1 MLAILTHFSAL
12 RLLRSYFLAAEYA
25 RYAFFTGSD
34 NTTMNLLPIT
44 FAAPLIGFLL
54 LAFSRSRISENLAA
68 IIGVGSIGISA
79 LCGAIAGYDFLM
91 HPPADGAHTQLL
103 WQWMSVGNF
112 QPSFALRLDA
122 LSLVMI
128 GVITGVG
135 LLIHLFA
142 SWYMRGDEGFA
153 RFFSYMNLFVASM
166 LFLVLGDN
174 LLFLYFGWEG
184 VGLASYLLI
193 GFWYQDAANG
203 AAARKAFVI
212 TRVGDTFMAI
222 ALFILYQEFGTLNIQ
237 ELAVLAPAQ
246 WEVGSQMATIT
257 ALLLLGGAVGKSA
270 QLPLQ
275 TWLPDAMAGPT
286 PVSALIH
293 AATMVT
299 AGVYLIARTHALFE
313 LAPLAQ
319 LAVGVIGAVTLV
331 MAGFIALMQTDI
343 KKILAYST
351 MSQIGYMFL
360 ALGVGAYQPA
370 VFHLMTHAFFKAL
383 LFLSSG
389 SVILAMHHEQDIFK
403 MGGLRKHIPFVFACM
418 LIGTLALTAMPFTSG
433 FFSKDEILHEAYL
446 SGHTSLWAA
455 GVFGAF
461 LTAVYSFRLIFL
473 TFMGKERFDAHG
485 HPPHGAHSLDHHIPL
500 VILMLLAVVGGYLHL
515 PLASVLPEAPKAPG
529 MVDSHFIEFLPLIVS
544 LAGVGVSW
552 FFFLHKPEIAAGWA
566 KNGIT
571 HYIGRFWKSAF
582 GFDWLYDWLFV
593 KPFVWAA
600 RVNKN
605 DVADWVIGLIPLS
618 LRGANSA
625 LSATQ
630 TGNLRWYALALGV
643 GAALLLGAAAIQ

>member
-1 MLAILTHFSAL
+1 MAFSATC
-12 RLLRSYFLAAEYA
+12 A
-25 RYAFFTGSD
+25 
-34 NTTMNLLPIT
+34 
-44 FAAPLIGFLL
+44 
-54 LAFSRSRISENLAA
+54 
-68 IIGVGSIGISA
+68 
-79 LCGAIAGYDFLM
+79 AIAGASFLM
-91 HPPADGAHTQLL
+91 YPPEGGAYTYHL

-112 QPSFALRLDA
+112 QPSFALRLDS

-135 LLIHLFA
+135 FLIHLFA
-142 SWYMRGDEGFA
+142 SWYMRGDDGFG

-193 GFWYQDAANG
+193 GFWYQDSANG
-203 AAARKAFVI
+203 GAARKAFVI

-222 ALFILYQEFGTLNIQ
+222 GLFLLYREFGTLNIQ

-246 WEVGSQMATIT
+246 WPVINGEGHILATIT
-257 ALLLLGGAVGKSA
+257 CLLLLGGAVGKSA

-299 AGVYLIARTHALFE
+299 AGVYLIARTNALFE
-313 LAPLAQ
+313 LAPVAH
-319 LAVGVIGAVTLV
+319 LAVGVVGALTLV

-383 LFLSSG
+383 LFLSAG

-403 MGGLRKHIPFVFACM
+403 MGGLRKHIPFVFWCM
-418 LIGTLALTAMPFTSG
+418 MIGTLALTAMPFTSG

-446 SGHTSLWAA
+446 SGHTNIWLA

-461 LTAVYSFRLIFL
+461 LTAVYSFRLIFV
-473 TFMGKERFDAHG
+473 TFFGNERFDAKG

-500 VILMLLAVVGGYLHL
+500 VVLMVLAVVGGYVHL
-515 PLASVLPEAPKAPG
+515 PLANVLPAVQKDPA
-529 MVDSHFIEFLPLIVS
+529 MVDSVFIMYLPALVS
-544 LAGVGVSW
+544 LLGIVVAW
-552 FFFLHKPEIAAGWA
+552 FFFLHRPSIAAGWSRE
-566 KNGIT
+566 GVT
-571 HYIGRFWKSAF
+571 HYIGKFWKSAF
-582 GFDWLYDWLFV
+582 GFDWLYDHLFV
-593 KPFVWAA
+593 KPTMWLANI
-600 RVNKN
+600 NKN
-605 DVADWVIGLIPLS
+605 DVADWFINLIPMS
-618 LRGANSA
+618 LRGANAA

-630 TGNLRWYALALGV
+630 TGNLRWYILALGA
-643 GAALLLGAAAIQ
+643 GAAVLLGAAAFH